1 MGRDTEKKLRQT
13 SPPGGG
19 GEGGGVVLITFKI
32 LSAGREDIL
41 FFFVGGKTTSLFRIF
56 IWLLQN
62 KIKLSLEQE
71 SLSQHV
77 KIKDFLNPNRTFG
90 CLNYEFSTT
99 QSVSGLCEVNLD
111 SFMASG
117 LITHVARA
125 ALMSH
130 FLLPPRKSII
140 FPFNFYAARKQYQNL
155 IMRYYGKQMCRHVSL
170 CYAGS
175 GREGWITATF
185 SDFDCGL
192 RVFYIWNSKAAS
204 RRLPRSG
211 RVFAV
216 SFSLLTLKLL
226 PSPAG
231 RSAQLLGRVSPPLS
245 A

>member
-1 MGRDTEKKLRQT
+1 M
-13 SPPGGG
+13 
-19 GEGGGVVLITFKI
+19 
-32 LSAGREDIL
+32 
-41 FFFVGGKTTSLFRIF
+41 
-56 IWLLQN
+56 
-62 KIKLSLEQE
+62 
-71 SLSQHV
+71 
-77 KIKDFLNPNRTFG
+77 
-90 CLNYEFSTT
+90 
-99 QSVSGLCEVNLD
+99 NLD

-140 FPFNFYAARKQYQNL
+140 FPFNFYAARKQYQHL
-155 IMRYYGKQMCRHVSL
+155 IMRYYSKQMCRHVSL

-185 SDFDCGL
+185 SDFDCRL
-192 RVFYIWNSKAAS
+192 RVLYLEFKSRP

-211 RVFAV
+211 CMFAV

-231 RSAQLLGRVSPPLS
+231 RSTQLLGRVSPPLS